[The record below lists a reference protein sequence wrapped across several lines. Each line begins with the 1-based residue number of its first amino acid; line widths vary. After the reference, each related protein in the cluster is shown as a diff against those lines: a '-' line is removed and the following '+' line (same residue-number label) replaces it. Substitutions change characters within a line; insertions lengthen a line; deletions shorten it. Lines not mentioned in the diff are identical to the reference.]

1 MSKLIG
7 KAPNQIPTNADL
19 GSMAYQSTEYV
30 TLEQMTITENTGLT
44 LGGPKASQ
52 PRINFYNQYSTDG
65 STWWNI
71 TNEGNANR
79 LSIRKYGQS
88 PTVSIHDDANIG
100 TMVIGSDSRITMGN
114 NTDSS
119 DSASYGISVKRKGNA
134 GSPATFPT
142 TFEGAAFDYAPLYG
156 QGPTSYVQQGDMLNG
171 SYGRIVTGDADVEK
185 FAIIDISYDSG
196 LSPLRLDGKG
206 NMWLGHNR
214 SAAHTSTHTH
224 SLFTSGYVS
233 AGSHDPW
240 GKMHIQTST
249 SGGVSAGSA
258 SSLWFRNTSG
268 TAGAASNIFWGNTE
282 SAACGGIGMEV
293 TNNTNNY
300 GALHFETRGSS
311 GWNTGAQVI
320 HQDARISHSGVMHYY
335 NDVYLSNGTS
345 YTFDIPVRATNGT
358 GQVFEIFAGYTHYG
372 TGYAAVIKQV
382 WAQRSNIQS
391 DIQLINN
398 IVNYSTGNAGAWSVA
413 YHNGTTIRVTKS
425 AGTYGGS
432 GYGYIMVRSPQ

>member
-30 TLEQMTITENTGLT
+30 TLEQMTITENSGLT
-44 LGGPKASQ
+44 LGGPKATQ

-71 TNEGNANR
+71 TNEANANR
-79 LSIRKYGQS
+79 LSIRKYGLG

-100 TMVIGSDSRITMGN
+100 TLVISNDSRIETGN
-114 NTDSS
+114 YTDST
-119 DSASYGISVKRKGNA
+119 DSADYGFSVFRKGN
-134 GSPATFPT
+134 SSNPATTSFSWA
-142 TFEGAAFDYAPLYG
+142 GFDYTALYG
-156 QGPTSYVQQGDMLNG
+156 QGPSTYIQKGDFLNA

-185 FAIIDISYDSG
+185 LALIDISYDSG

-224 SLFTSGYVS
+224 SLFTNGYVS
-233 AGSHDPW
+233 AGTYDPW
-240 GKMHIQTST
+240 GKMHIQTSS
-249 SGGVSAGSA
+249 SGGVSSGAA
-258 SSLWFRNTSG
+258 SSLWFRNTNG
-268 TAGAASNIFWGNTE
+268 TAGASSNIFWGNTE
-282 SAACGGIGMEV
+282 ASAAGGIGMEV
-293 TNNTNNY
+293 TDNTNNR
-300 GALHFETRGSS
+300 GALHFETRGSG

-320 HQDARISHSGVMHYY
+320 RDDARISYSGVMHYY
-335 NDVYLSNGTS
+335 NDVLLSNGTS
-345 YTFDIPVRATNGT
+345 YTFDIPVRSTNGS

-372 TGYAAVIKQV
+372 TSYAAVIKQV

-391 DIQLINN
+391 DVQLIQN
-398 IVNYSTGNAGAWSVA
+398 IVNYSTATAGAWSVA
-413 YHNGTTIRVTKS
+413 WQDATTIRVSKS

-432 GYGYIMVRSPQ
+432 GYGYIMVRGPA